1 MIISN
6 SAVDMS
12 SQRSSF
18 SYASRKTVVLEER
31 AGAAI
36 KLDLSADADSLM
48 KQVEN
53 HEEEKEKAQKE
64 LEKQSQEQMMKQ
76 FKEQMVKD
84 KERATNHGM
93 FDDFAKTQED
103 MQVRLLR
110 LILRSLSRALKKGV
124 HNSDEEIE
132 EPVSKPTQNRS
143 ASSNNCLAIKPSSST
158 PMEVQ
163 PATLEKGNFRIVKM
177 VKTTVTSAFEMHSE
191 NTAFQAQGQVHT
203 KDGRSIDFGVTL
215 ELSQSFCREFEGFS
229 QQSSFFVDP
238 LIINFDTDSASIS
251 DQKFLFDLDCDG
263 KKDEISFANQGSGFL
278 ALDKNDD
285 GVINDGSELFGTK
298 SGDGFADLAKYDLDG
313 NGWIDEADDIFSKLK
328 IWTKDENGKDKL
340 IDLKSADV
348 GAIYLGSANTQ
359 FSLYNTNDYSANA
372 MIRKTGVFLK
382 ESGGVGTMQ
391 HVDLAL

>member
-132 EPVSKPTQNRS
+132 EPVSKPTQNWS

-340 IDLKSADV
+340 IDLKAADV

>member
-110 LILRSLSRALKKGV
+110 LILRSLSRALKKGA

-143 ASSNNCLAIKPSSST
+143 TSFNNCLTIKPSSST

-298 SGDGFADLAKYDLDG
+298 SGDGFDDLAKYDLDG

-340 IDLKSADV
+340 IDLKAADV